1 MAIYTALHT
10 LGTAAILVVPPSTQP
25 QQVTMHNQNK
35 SSNNYIH
42 IGNADVSLT
51 NSMHIDPA
59 QTIRV
64 NLMPNQSL
72 FAISDPAGLELGV
85 LAIRKD

>member
-1 MAIYTALHT
+1 MSIYTALHT

-25 QQVTMHNQNK
+25 QQVTMHNQTK
-35 SSNNYIH
+35 SSNEYIH

-51 NSMHIDPA
+51 NSMHLDPA

-64 NLMPNQSL
+64 NLMPSQSL
-72 FAISDPAGLELGV
+72 YAISDPAGLQLGV